1 MEPTTKGS
9 GRRPSG
15 MARYGPVVGI
25 VAVAAVVAVAVV
37 VLGGGDG
44 DGPPGPGQGAGG
56 AGSPPA
62 GVVSWS
68 DAVAAGTV
76 DGIDWGS
83 RCDTSR
89 GRLAYPSFFAGECYA
104 PFDGDNGGATAPG
117 VTADSIKVVQYLTPE
132 NDPVID
138 FITREI
144 ATDDTNAETA
154 ETLRGFTEFYQ
165 AFHETYG
172 RRVDLVIFEGTGPS
186 EDEVAARADAVT
198 IAEQIRPF
206 AVLGGPLL
214 TPAFADELAARGVL
228 CIGCTPGQS
237 DRFYQERSPYVWGV
251 TNNPEQGQAHVAEYI
266 GKRLAGRP
274 AQHAGDPALQPRERV
289 FGLVYL
295 TTGAESERVVEVF
308 EGRLADRGVQLAEVL
323 SYPSP
328 VELQT
333 SAPQLIA
340 RLKSAGVTSVV
351 FAGDPVA
358 PGALTRA
365 ATDQGYFPEWVVTGS
380 ALVDTTTFARTY
392 DQRQWAHAFG
402 VSTLAAR
409 VSPDV
414 AGAAWLYE
422 WYFGTPPPAA
432 TGAPTLVPALNLF
445 FVVIQAVGPNLTPE
459 TFRDALFA
467 ADPTPRAVS
476 QPSLSYG
483 DKGIWPT
490 TDYLGIDDATEIWW
504 DPNATGPD
512 EIGRQGTGMYR
523 YVDGGRRYLPGAW
536 PDTPPAVF
544 DPAGTVTIYTEPP
557 PGETVPDYPSPRGR

>member
-1 MEPTTKGS
+1 MEPT
-9 GRRPSG
+9 RRERPARRG
-15 MARYGPVVGI
+15 DLARYGPVIGI
-25 VAVAAVVAVAVV
+25 LAAVAVVAVVV
-37 VLGGGDG
+37 VVAGGGD
-44 DGPPGPGQGAGG
+44 DEEATTTTVAGG
-56 AGSPPA
+56 PVAPA

-76 DGIDWGS
+76 DEIDWGS
-83 RCDTSR
+83 RCDTER
-89 GRLAYPSFFAGECYA
+89 GRLAFPSYFAGECYA
-104 PFDGDNGGATAPG
+104 PFEGDNGGATAPG
-117 VTADSIKVVQYLTPE
+117 VTGETITVVQYLTPE

-154 ETLRGFTEFYQ
+154 ETLRGFAEFYQ

-172 RRVDLVIFEGTGPS
+172 RTVELEIFEGTGPS

-228 CIGCTPGQS
+228 CIGCTPGQG
-237 DRFYQERSPYVWGV
+237 DRFYEERDPYVWGV
-251 TNNPEQGQAHVAEYI
+251 TNNPEQGQTHVAEYLV
-266 GKRLAGRP
+266 KRLAGEP
-274 AQHAGDPALQPRERV
+274 ASHAGDPTLQERERT

-295 TTGAESERVVEVF
+295 TTSAESERVTDLF
-308 EGRLADRGVQLAEVL
+308 EQRLADGGVTLAEVL
-323 SYPSP
+323 SYTSP

-333 SAPQLIA
+333 SAPQLVA
-340 RLKSAGVTSVV
+340 KLKDAGVTSVV
-351 FAGDPVA
+351 FSGDPIA

-365 ATDQGYFPEWVVTGS
+365 ATDQGYFPEWIITGS

-409 VSPDV
+409 VSPEV
-414 AGAAWLYE
+414 AGSARLYE

-445 FVVIQAVGPNLTPE
+445 FLVVQGVGPNLTPE

-467 ADPTPRAVS
+467 AEPTPRAVS

-483 DKGIWPT
+483 DKGIWPV

-504 DPNATGPD
+504 DPTATGPD
-512 EIGRQGTGMYR
+512 EIRREGTGMYR
-523 YVDGGRRYLPGAW
+523 YVDGGRRYLPGTW
-536 PDTPPAVF
+536 PDTPPRVF
-544 DPAGTVTIYTEPP
+544 DPAGTVTVYTEPP
-557 PGETVPDYPSPRGR
+557 PGETVPDYPSPRGG